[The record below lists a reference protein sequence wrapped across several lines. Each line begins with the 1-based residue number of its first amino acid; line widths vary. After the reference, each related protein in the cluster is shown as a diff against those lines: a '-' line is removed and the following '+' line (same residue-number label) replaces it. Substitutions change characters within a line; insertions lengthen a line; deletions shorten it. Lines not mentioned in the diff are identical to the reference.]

1 MAPKTIKYPNR
12 LRECI
17 KANGYKI
24 QYVAEETTIPLR
36 RLTDYCAG
44 KVAIP
49 RERLEALAKLLG
61 YPVEHL
67 VPMPFHPVIT
77 PVLWSVPHQRNP
89 YFTGR
94 EALLQ
99 RLHHTLN
106 SSKAAA
112 LSHPQAMS
120 GLGGI
125 GKTQLALEYA
135 YRYHEE
141 YAAVFWLKADSR
153 ESLLADFQAIA
164 RVLSLPEHHA
174 EEQTKPVLAV
184 MGWLQSHPRW
194 SLIFDNADDLT
205 MIRPFLSPALDGH
218 MLLTTRA
225 QSMGGLAQ
233 RIEVECMTPEV
244 GALFLLRRA
253 SLLAPDATLEGAT
266 AQDRALALQIVEE
279 LGGLPLALDQAGVYM
294 EESAYH
300 LKGYLK
306 LYQRQRA
313 ALLKRRGGFATE
325 HPEPVA
331 TTWALSFERVE
342 QADPLAAEL
351 LRLCAFL
358 DPDAIPEE
366 LLLVATREFHAPEV
380 ATSPDEFRINAA
392 IEVLLRFSLIQR
404 NAETETLTVH
414 RLVQAVIQDT
424 MDEETH
430 RYWEERAIKAV
441 YQAFPQASNVYSAS
455 GYPHRAVQVL
465 RVSLYVNQQQGD
477 KEKLANALW
486 NLAVQQLVLGRL
498 TASEQNLQKCIA
510 LCQEISQSN

>member
-1 MAPKTIKYPNR
+1 MTTETVKYPNR

-24 QYVAEETTIPLR
+24 QDVAEETTIPLR
-36 RLTDYCAG
+36 SLTEYCAG

-67 VPMPFHPVIT
+67 VPMPFHAVIT

-106 SSKAAA
+106 SGNAAA
-112 LSHPQAMS
+112 LGHPQAMS

-141 YAAVFWLKADSR
+141 YAAVFWLKADTR
-153 ESLLADFQAIA
+153 ESVLADFQAIA

-184 MGWLQSHPRW
+184 MDWLQSHPRW
-194 SLIFDNADDLT
+194 LLIFDNADDLT

-253 SLLAPDATLEGAT
+253 SILAPDATLEGAT

-279 LGGLPLALDQAGVYM
+279 LGGLPLALDQAGAYM

-313 ALLKRRGGFATE
+313 ALLKRRGGFATD
-325 HPEPVA
+325 HPQPVA

-366 LLLVATREFHAPEV
+366 LLLVATHEFHAPEV
-380 ATSPDEFRINAA
+380 ATSPDELRINAA

-441 YQAFPQASNVYSAS
+441 HQAFPQLVMYT
-455 GYPHRAVQVL
+455 
-465 RVSLYVNQQQGD
+465 
-477 KEKLANALW
+477 AL
-486 NLAVQQLVLGRL
+486 LVIL
-498 TASEQNLQKCIA
+498 IA
-510 LCQEISQSN
+510 LSRFFVFPCMLINNKGIKKSLQMPYGILQFNSWY